1 MTNSTKLKIKFLSF
15 LRRHGM
21 LCKKYIKTTNRI
33 RISKTVF
40 PDGEEMIHDKNVK
53 EPPLNPHSFESELHV
68 YNELKRSF
76 DEKIIKNKKIK

>member
-1 MTNSTKLKIKFLSF
+1 MINSTKSKIKFLSF
-15 LRRHGM
+15 LRRYGM

-68 YNELKRSF
+68 YHELRKS
-76 DEKIIKNKKIK
+76 ILKK